1 MSAGQQLLTSG
12 ARNGIAITCALLIW
26 VSAALAKPHE
36 WKDATVL
43 VKRDPLQV
51 WVTERVREL
60 VQLGSFR

>member
-1 MSAGQQLLTSG
+1 MTLNITVVSRSGIHQSADFRISRT
-12 ARNGIAITCALLIW
+12 
-26 VSAALAKPHE
+26 E
-36 WKDATVL
+36 KDVL